1 MLISGN
7 VENLESFV
15 QIVSRFD
22 SNAGR
27 WIIEQMQAV
36 LGERGRY
43 RETVLTLY
51 SSVIRGS
58 YTAEVKMA
66 AVSSLETILRI
77 VLESRGSD
85 LKEIE
90 LPWDALHEQIDSRP
104 DGQTP
109 NRDTSNVEL
118 RLQGCLLSIRASLN
132 HWKGMERDI
141 RRWATRLRFAMQEE
155 TVSHPSIRLER
166 VELTEYRNSQHV
178 MLR

>member
-7 VENLESFV
+7 VENLESFF
-15 QIVSRFD
+15 QHVSCFD

-43 RETVLTLY
+43 REPVLTLY
-51 SSVIRGS
+51 SSVIRGN

-66 AVSSLETILRI
+66 VVSSLETVLRI
-77 VLESRGSD
+77 VLESRESD
-85 LKEIE
+85 LKAIG
-90 LPWDALHEQIDSRP
+90 LPWDVLHEQIDSKPR
-104 DGQTP
+104 DETL
-109 NRDTSNVEL
+109 NRDMSNVEL
-118 RLQGCLLSIRASLN
+118 RLQGCLLTIRASLN

-141 RRWATRLRFAMQEE
+141 RRWVTRLRFAMQEE
-155 TVSHPSIRLER
+155 TVSYQSFRLER
-166 VELTEYRNSQHV
+166 LGLTGYRNSQHV

>member
-7 VENLESFV
+7 VENLESFF
-15 QIVSRFD
+15 QNVSCFD

-43 RETVLTLY
+43 REPVLTLY
-51 SSVIRGS
+51 SSVTRGS

-66 AVSSLETILRI
+66 AVSSLETILRT
-77 VLESRGSD
+77 VLESRESG
-85 LKEIE
+85 LKDIG
-90 LPWDALHEQIDSRP
+90 LPWDALHEQIDQEP
-104 DGQTP
+104 GEQTP
-109 NRDTSNVEL
+109 NRDMSNVEL
-118 RLQGCLLSIRASLN
+118 RLQGCLLTIRASLN

-155 TVSHPSIRLER
+155 TVSHHLFRFKCL
-166 VELTEYRNSQHV
+166 ELTEYRNSQHV